1 MRALQK
7 HLTTKN
13 MRTRICAF
21 TVLSHLVRTFPGIMN
36 DYLGTITTN
45 ITKTLTDSAADGTMK
60 IEILRFI
67 SLLLN
72 THDPERLVP
81 FVETVLPHLA
91 AAVGDHFYKIAGEA
105 LLTTQSLLRVLRAQK
120 TDFSKALPVMYSAVV
135 SKLKIADIDQ
145 EVKEKNI
152 ATVGLLVALFS
163 AELGTKITD
172 ECLPLLLERLR
183 NEMTRQV
190 ALRAINHIVQSP
202 TKLDLQPMLPELL
215 SLCADFLRKNQ
226 RSLRLNTLTLLES
239 LVCRFSHNGLQ
250 GPNLIKVVKEVPALI
265 CEQDLQIA
273 LIAVTFITNV
283 VNSYPDQILADSL
296 NNMFQSLIT
305 LVHSSLL
312 QGTTLNATLSLLSS
326 LIKSPL
332 PNKPSFKQ
340 ILERISEPVY
350 NTGTSQFLHRQTYSS
365 IAKAT
370 ATVAQSNADQADS
383 RTLVLS
389 LRDAFRNAGPVNDSV
404 RLFSVLALGELGRL
418 CRSVFESLQREINI
432 ESLIIEAFESQLEEI
447 KSAASYALGSLA
459 TGNLQ
464 KYLPFLLK
472 EISREEGRRQFL
484 FLHALKEV
492 INSECGESGTV
503 GDADEIFKKGVE
515 QIWELLM
522 KYCDSAEES
531 IRNVVAECIGR
542 LIMVNPKKY
551 VEELLRHSADSQA
564 NVRATIVTALRFIIV
579 EQPRPVDDFL
589 RPVIGKFLA
598 TVRDSDMNVRRVA
611 IVTLN
616 SVAHNKPKLVKECL
630 PNLLPALY
638 EETKVKQELVRE
650 VEMGP
655 FKHIV
660 DDGLDLRKAAFE
672 CMYTLADQSLD
683 RVNINEYLTYVENG
697 LKDQHDIKLLT
708 YLMLVR
714 LVHKCPIQMAQRLD
728 AFCEHIKPQLLL
740 RPKQNAVKQ
749 ENDKQDELKRSA
761 VRSVIALRKVPN
773 SDRSQK
779 MTDIWDVI
787 NGNPDLTQMKEMQT
801 REQNL
806 WSTATNGYEGGQET
820 MELE

>member
-1 MRALQK
+1 MRALQN
-7 HLTTKN
+7 HLTAKN

-21 TVLSHLVRTFPGIMN
+21 NVLSHLIRTFPGVMN
-36 DYLGTITTN
+36 GYLDTVIIN
-45 ITKTLTDSAADGTMK
+45 ITKTLADSSADGSMK

-72 THDPERLVP
+72 THEPERLNR
-81 FVETVLPHLA
+81 FVEVVLPQLA
-91 AAVGDHFYKIAGEA
+91 TAVGDQFYKIAGEA
-105 LLTTQSLLRVLRAQK
+105 LLTTQSLLRVLHAQK
-120 TDFSKALPVMYSAVV
+120 LDVSKILPIMYSAVI

-152 ATVGLLVALFS
+152 ATAGLLISLFS
-163 AELGTKITD
+163 AELGPQITD
-172 ECLPLLLERLR
+172 ECLPLLLERLC
-183 NEMTRQV
+183 NEMTRQ

-202 TKLDLQPMLPELL
+202 AKLDLHPMLPELL
-215 SLCADFLRKNQ
+215 SLCAEFLRKNQ
-226 RSLRLNTLTLLES
+226 RSLRLSTLTLLES

-250 GPNLIKVVKEVPALI
+250 GPSLIKVVKEIPALI

-283 VNSYPDQILADSL
+283 VNSYPDQILADPL
-296 NNMFQSLIT
+296 NNLF
-305 LVHSSLL
+305 HSLL
-312 QGTTLNATLSLLSS
+312 QGATLNATLSLLSA

-332 PNKPSFKQ
+332 PNKPTFKQ
-340 ILERISEPVY
+340 ILERIREPVY

-370 ATVAQSNADQADS
+370 ATVAHSNADQNDS
-383 RTLVLS
+383 CALVLS
-389 LRDAFRNAGPVNDSV
+389 LRDSFRNAGPDNDSV
-404 RLFSVLALGELGRL
+404 RLFSVLTLGELGRL
-418 CRSVFESLQREINI
+418 CRSVFETLEGQINV
-432 ESLIIEAFESQLEEI
+432 ESLIVEAFESQLEEI

-464 KYLPFLLK
+464 KATIYK
-472 EISREEGRRQFL
+472 EI
-484 FLHALKEV
+484 H
-492 INSECGESGTV
+492 
-503 GDADEIFKKGVE
+503 IFFAH
-515 QIWELLM
+515 L
-522 KYCDSAEES
+522 
-531 IRNVVAECIGR
+531 N
-542 LIMVNPKKY
+542 
-551 VEELLRHSADSQA
+551 
-564 NVRATIVTALRFIIV
+564 ALRFIIV
-579 EQPRPVDDFL
+579 EQPRPADDHL
-589 RPVIGKFLA
+589 RPVMGQFLA
-598 TVRDSDMNVRRVA
+598 TVRDPDLNVRRVA
-611 IVTLN
+611 II
-616 SVAHNKPKLVKECL
+616 KECL

-638 EETKVKQELVRE
+638 EETKVKLELVHE

-683 RVNINEYLTYVENG
+683 RVNVSEYLTYVENG

-761 VRSVIALRKVPN
+761 VRAVIALRKVPN
-773 SDRSQK
+773 SDRW
-779 MTDIWDVI
+779 DII
-787 NGNPDLTQMKEMQT
+787 NGNPDLTQMKELQT
-801 REQNL
+801 REQHL
-806 WSTATNGYEGGQET
+806 WSAVNGYDGQET
-820 MELE
+820 MEVE